1 MAVNWKAA
9 IKPVSQSKEFKP
21 GSAGAMSASARAAL
35 GMDKA
40 LAAYK
45 AGNKDV
51 KRPTIVKKGD
61 EVKFTVRYANQA
73 IKLDG
78 KDKEFVVP
86 AAKFEEIYLAIK
98 GAVLAGEFD
107 DQLAPM
113 EAESKKRGAKM
124 AAKKA
129 ENKAAAE

>member
-1 MAVNWKAA
+1 MAINWKAA
-9 IKPVSQSKEFKP
+9 LKPVSQSKEFKP
-21 GSAGAMSASARAAL
+21 GSAASMSASARAAL

-40 LAAYK
+40 LAAFK
-45 AGNKDV
+45 AGNKDT
-51 KRPTIVKKGD
+51 KRPTIVKKGE

-73 IKLDG
+73 LKLDG
-78 KDKEFVVP
+78 KDSEFVVP

-113 EAESKKRGAKM
+113 EKKAKERGQRM
-124 AAKKA
+124 AAS
-129 ENKAAAE
+129 KAAAK